1 MKKLILSILV
11 ILFLLPSSAL
21 AQAKDYQIESFDSQI
36 SVNQDTSLTV
46 TETIDA
52 RFFVHKHGIF
62 RVIPVTYS
70 ANGRTIQ
77 AELKILSITDRN
89 NNPYSYQVEHYN
101 QSKRIK
107 IGDPNKT
114 LIGPQTYII
123 KYQIKDVLQRFP
135 DHDEVYWNVTGSEWD
150 TTISKATA
158 TINSPFAQITKA
170 ICYSDEVKTQQKN
183 CQTQFDHTKASF
195 NSNATLS
202 SGKDLTIVVALNN
215 QNQLAFPSPVI
226 QKANF
231 IRDNWGYPVALIPVT
246 LLFFFW
252 YKKGRDLKYLSDN
265 VYTIPDHGKT
275 QTAPLFAREHLP
287 LVYSPINGL
296 SPSEVGTIIDQRVD
310 TKDIIAEIVELA
322 RLGYLEIKKTEK
334 KKLFGKETDY
344 LFIDKT
350 KDTTKLK
357 TYQVHLLKSLFD
369 SKKETSLSLL
379 KNSFYKDL
387 GAFKTRLYNSLQ
399 REKIFDSNPE
409 HVKGLWLGIGVLIYF
424 LAFFFTLIFGSATNN
439 FVPLALLLVT
449 LVPATVIIV
458 SMPRRTAWGYSL
470 YRQTTGLKYYIN
482 VGKWR
487 QEIAE
492 KHLFLEEIL
501 PLAIS
506 LGVIGKLARDMEAL
520 ALPPPSYLHGFTAA
534 HFASDF
540 NRFSS
545 QAASNIVSSPHSS
558 GRSSWSG
565 GSGFSGGGSSGGG
578 FGGGGGGSW

>member
-11 ILFLLPSSAL
+11 FFFLLPSSAL
-21 AQAKDYQIESFDSQI
+21 AQTKDYQIESFDSQI
-36 SVNQDTSLTV
+36 TVNQDTSLTV

-62 RVIPVTYS
+62 RIIPVTYS
-70 ANGRTIQ
+70 AGGRTIQ

-89 NNPYSYQVEHYN
+89 NNPYPYQVEHYN

-114 LIGPQTYII
+114 LIGAQTYII
-123 KYQIKDVLQRFP
+123 KYQIYDVLQRFP

-150 TTISKATA
+150 TTISQATA
-158 TINSPFAQITKA
+158 TVHSPFAQITNA
-170 ICYSDEVKTQQKN
+170 MCYSGEVKTQQKN
-183 CQTQFDHTKASF
+183 CQAQFESAKAGFST
-195 NSNATLS
+195 NAALS
-202 SGKDLTIVVALNN
+202 TSKDLTIVVALNN
-215 QNQLAFPSPVI
+215 QNQLTFPSPVV

-231 IRDNWGYPVALIPVT
+231 IRDNWGYPVALIPVS

-252 YKKGRDLKYLSDN
+252 YKKGRDLKYQTDN
-265 VYTIPDHGKT
+265 IYVVPDHGKT
-275 QTAPLFAREHLP
+275 KNVSVFEREHLP
-287 LVYSPINGL
+287 MVYSPINGL
-296 SPSEVGTIIDQRVD
+296 SPSEVGTVIDQRVD
-310 TKDIIAEIVELA
+310 TKDVVAEIIELA

-344 LFIDKT
+344 LFIDKN
-350 KDTTKLK
+350 KDTANLK
-357 TYQVHLLKSLFD
+357 TYQVHLLRSIFD

-387 GAFKTRLYNSLQ
+387 GAFKTQLYNNLQ

-409 HVKGLWLGIGVLIYF
+409 HVKGLWFGIGALIYF
-424 LAFFFTLIFGSATNN
+424 LAFFLTLIFGSETNN

-449 LVPATVIIV
+449 LVPAIAIIV

-470 YRQTTGLKYYIN
+470 YRQVTGLKYYID

-506 LGVIGKLARDMEAL
+506 LGVVGKLARDMEAL
-520 ALPPPSYLHGFTAA
+520 ALPPPSYLHGFTAT

-540 NRFSS
+540 NRFSA
-545 QAASNIVSSPHSS
+545 QAANNIVSSPHSS